1 MKKVI
6 LFKIDS
12 LNIGGIERLAVDVLK
27 NIDYSN
33 KKIYL
38 LVERH
43 REEILG
49 KELPKEKMEIIYL
62 KSKKLEEFIEYVKS
76 RKKNIFFKLIYNFLM
91 SYERI
96 VASRTIN
103 KISKKYDNKVTFID
117 YAGSSTKYIRMVKSE
132 KKIYWSHFTI
142 SNIKKSKL
150 KRLGKRLDKYD
161 TIVTI
166 CDEMKEE
173 YENLFPKLKNKIKRI
188 YNFIDEKKIEQ
199 KITEGGYTLSDEE
212 YKLLKDDYCLS
223 IGRLTNQKDHKTMIE
238 AFSILKSKGIKE
250 KLYILGDGELRTELE
265 QIIKEKKLE
274 NEIILLGSKINP
286 YIWLKNAKLFVHSAI
301 FEGFPMVLLE
311 ALYVGVP
318 IVTSNFK
325 SGALELVERE
335 KNGEIFEVG
344 NSEEFAKKIEKLLKN
359 DNLKKEY
366 INKSKKLVEKFY
378 LENIIK
384 EYEKVMSEK

>member
-1 MKKVI
+1 MKKII

-49 KELPKEKMEIIYL
+49 KELPKEKMKIIYL

-117 YAGSSTKYIRMVKSE
+117 YAGSSTKYIRMVKAE

-150 KRLGKRLDKYD
+150 KRLEKRLDKYD

-212 YKLLKDDYCLS
+212 YKLLKDEYCLS
-223 IGRLTNQKDHKTMIE
+223 VGRLTNQKDHKTMIE

-274 NEIILLGSKINP
+274 NEIILLGSKANP
-286 YIWLKNAKLFVHSAI
+286 YIWMKSAKLFIHSAI
-301 FEGFPMVLLE
+301 FEGFGLVITEAMYLE
-311 ALYVGVP
+311 IP
-318 IVTSNFK
+318 IIISNFK
-325 SGALELVERE
+325 AGSFELIEKE
-335 KNGEIFEVG
+335 KNGEVFEIG
-344 NSEEFAKKIEKLLKN
+344 NCNEFAEKIEKLLKN
-359 DNLKKEY
+359 DDLRKEY

-384 EYEKVMSEK
+384 EYEKIMNE

>member
-1 MKKVI
+1 MKKII

-212 YKLLKDDYCLS
+212 YKLLKDEYCLS
-223 IGRLTNQKDHKTMIE
+223 VGRLTNQKDHKTMIE

-274 NEIILLGSKINP
+274 NEIILLGSKANP
-286 YIWLKNAKLFVHSAI
+286 YIWMKSAKLFIHSAI
-301 FEGFPMVLLE
+301 FEGFGLVITEAMYLE
-311 ALYVGVP
+311 IP
-318 IVTSNFK
+318 IIISNFK
-325 SGALELVERE
+325 AGSFELIEKE
-335 KNGEIFEVG
+335 KNGEVFEIG
-344 NSEEFAKKIEKLLKN
+344 NCNEFAEKIEKLLKN
-359 DNLKKEY
+359 DELKKEY
-366 INKSKKLVEKFY
+366 ISKSKKLVEKFY

-384 EYEKVMSEK
+384 EYEKIMNE

>member
-1 MKKVI
+1 MKKII

-49 KELPKEKMEIIYL
+49 KELPKEKMKIIYL

-117 YAGSSTKYIRMVKSE
+117 YAGSSTKYIRMVKAE

-150 KRLGKRLDKYD
+150 KRLEKRLDKYD

-173 YENLFPKLKNKIKRI
+173 YENLLPNLKNKLKRI

-199 KITEGGYTLSDEE
+199 KITEGEYTLSDEE
-212 YKLLKDDYCLS
+212 YKLLKDEYCLS
-223 IGRLTNQKDHKTMIE
+223 VGRLTNQKDHKTMIE

-274 NEIILLGSKINP
+274 NEIILLGSKANP
-286 YIWLKNAKLFVHSAI
+286 YIWMKSAKLFIHSAI
-301 FEGFPMVLLE
+301 FEGFGLVITEAMYLE
-311 ALYVGVP
+311 IP
-318 IVTSNFK
+318 IIISNFK
-325 SGALELVERE
+325 AGSFELIEKE
-335 KNGEIFEVG
+335 KNGEVFEIG
-344 NSEEFAKKIEKLLKN
+344 NCNEFAEKIEKLLKN
-359 DNLKKEY
+359 DDLRKEY

-384 EYEKVMSEK
+384 EYEKIMNE

>member
-1 MKKVI
+1 MKKII
-6 LFKIDS
+6 LFKVDS
-12 LNIGGIERLAVDVLK
+12 LGIGGIERLAVDVLK

-49 KELPKEKMEIIYL
+49 KELPKEKMKIIYL

-117 YAGSSTKYIRMVKSE
+117 YAGSSTKYIRMVKAE

-384 EYEKVMSEK
+384 EYEKVMSD

>member
-6 LFKIDS
+6 LFKVDS
-12 LNIGGIERLAVDVLK
+12 LGIGGIERLAVDVLK

-38 LVERH
+38 LIEKH

-49 KELPKEKMEIIYL
+49 KELSREKLDIIYL
-62 KSKKLEEFIEYVKS
+62 KDKKLEEFIEYVKI
-76 RKKNIFFKLIYNFLM
+76 RKKNIFFKIIYNFLM

-103 KISKKYDNKVTFID
+103 KISKKYNNEVTFID
-117 YAGSSTKYIRMVKSE
+117 YAGSSTKYIKNVKAK

-142 SNIKKSKL
+142 SNIKKSRL
-150 KRLGKRLDKYD
+150 KRIERRLKNYD
-161 TIVTI
+161 EIVTI
-166 CDEMKEE
+166 CDEMKKE
-173 YENLFPKLKNKIKRI
+173 YQIAFPKLKNNIKRI
-188 YNFIDEKKIEQ
+188 YNFIDQKKIEQ
-199 KITEGGYTLSDEE
+199 KITGGYILSDEE
-212 YKLLKDDYCLS
+212 YNLLKDDYCLS

-250 KLYILGDGELRTELE
+250 KLYILGDGELKLELE

-344 NSEEFAKKIEKLLKN
+344 NSKEFAEKIEKLLKN
-359 DNLKKEY
+359 DNLREEY
-366 INKSKKLVEKFY
+366 ISKSKKLVEKFY

>member
-49 KELPKEKMEIIYL
+49 KELPKEKLEIIYL

-91 SYERI
+91 NYERI
-96 VASRTIN
+96 VASRIIN

-117 YAGSSTKYIRMVKSE
+117 YAGSSTKYIRMVKAE

-161 TIVTI
+161 IIVTI

-199 KITEGGYTLSDEE
+199 KITGGGVYT
-212 YKLLKDDYCLS
+212 
-223 IGRLTNQKDHKTMIE
+223 
-238 AFSILKSKGIKE
+238 F
-250 KLYILGDGELRTELE
+250 
-265 QIIKEKKLE
+265 
-274 NEIILLGSKINP
+274 
-286 YIWLKNAKLFVHSAI
+286 
-301 FEGFPMVLLE
+301 
-311 ALYVGVP
+311 
-318 IVTSNFK
+318 
-325 SGALELVERE
+325 
-335 KNGEIFEVG
+335 
-344 NSEEFAKKIEKLLKN
+344 
-359 DNLKKEY
+359 
-366 INKSKKLVEKFY
+366 
-378 LENIIK
+378 
-384 EYEKVMSEK
+384 

>member
-1 MKKVI
+1 MKKII

-49 KELPKEKMEIIYL
+49 KELPKEKMKIIYL

-91 SYERI
+91 NYERI
-96 VASRTIN
+96 VASRIIN

-117 YAGSSTKYIRMVKSE
+117 YAGSSTKYIRMVKAE

-161 TIVTI
+161 IIVTI

-212 YKLLKDDYCLS
+212 YKLLKDEYCLS
-223 IGRLTNQKDHKTMIE
+223 VGRISNGKDYKTILE
-238 AFSILKSKGIKE
+238 AFCILKSRGIKE

-265 QIIKEKKLE
+265 QLIKEKKLE

-286 YIWLKNAKLFVHSAI
+286 YIWMKSAKLFIHSSF

-311 ALYVGVP
+311 SLYVGTPV
-318 IVTSNFK
+318 VASNFK
-325 SGALELVERE
+325 SGAIELEGKE
-335 KNGEIFEVG
+335 KNGEIFEIG
-344 NSEEFAKKIEKLLKN
+344 NYKELAEKIEKLLKN
-359 DNLKKEY
+359 DELKKEY
-366 INKSKKLVEKFY
+366 ISKSKKLVEKFY

-384 EYEKVMSEK
+384 EYEKMMNE

>member
-212 YKLLKDDYCLS
+212 YKLLKDEYCLS
-223 IGRLTNQKDHKTMIE
+223 VGRLTNQKDHKTMIE

-274 NEIILLGSKINP
+274 NEIILLGSKANP
-286 YIWLKNAKLFVHSAI
+286 YIWMKSAKLFIHSAI
-301 FEGFPMVLLE
+301 FEGFGLVITEAMYLE
-311 ALYVGVP
+311 IP
-318 IVTSNFK
+318 IIISNFK
-325 SGALELVERE
+325 AGSFELIEKE
-335 KNGEIFEVG
+335 KNGEVFEIG
-344 NSEEFAKKIEKLLKN
+344 NCNEFAEKIEKLLKN
-359 DNLKKEY
+359 DELKKEY
-366 INKSKKLVEKFY
+366 ISKSKKLVEKFY

-384 EYEKVMSEK
+384 EYEKIMNE

>member
-103 KISKKYDNKVTFID
+103 KISKK
-117 YAGSSTKYIRMVKSE
+117 
-132 KKIYWSHFTI
+132 
-142 SNIKKSKL
+142 
-150 KRLGKRLDKYD
+150 
-161 TIVTI
+161 
-166 CDEMKEE
+166 
-173 YENLFPKLKNKIKRI
+173 
-188 YNFIDEKKIEQ
+188 
-199 KITEGGYTLSDEE
+199 
-212 YKLLKDDYCLS
+212 
-223 IGRLTNQKDHKTMIE
+223 
-238 AFSILKSKGIKE
+238 
-250 KLYILGDGELRTELE
+250 
-265 QIIKEKKLE
+265 
-274 NEIILLGSKINP
+274 
-286 YIWLKNAKLFVHSAI
+286 
-301 FEGFPMVLLE
+301 
-311 ALYVGVP
+311 
-318 IVTSNFK
+318 
-325 SGALELVERE
+325 
-335 KNGEIFEVG
+335 
-344 NSEEFAKKIEKLLKN
+344 
-359 DNLKKEY
+359 
-366 INKSKKLVEKFY
+366 
-378 LENIIK
+378 
-384 EYEKVMSEK
+384 

>member
-12 LNIGGIERLAVDVLK
+12 LNIGGIERLAVDILK

-38 LVERH
+38 LIEKQ

-49 KELPKEKMEIIYL
+49 KELPREKMEILYL

-96 VASRTIN
+96 VASKIIN
-103 KISKKYDNKVTFID
+103 KISKKYNNKVTFID
-117 YAGSSTKYIRMVKSE
+117 YAGSSTKYIKMIKAE

-173 YENLFPKLKNKIKRI
+173 YENLLPNLKNKLKRI

-199 KITEGGYTLSDEE
+199 KITEGEYTLSDEE
-212 YKLLKDDYCLS
+212 YKLLKDEYCLS
-223 IGRLTNQKDHKTMIE
+223 VGRLTNQKDHKTMIE
-238 AFSILKSKGIKE
+238 AFSILNSKGIKE
-250 KLYILGDGELRTELE
+250 KLYILGDGELKPELE

-335 KNGEIFEVG
+335 KNGEIFEME
-344 NSEEFAKKIEKLLKN
+344 NSKEFAEKIEKLLKN
-359 DNLKKEY
+359 NDLRKEY
-366 INKSKKLVEKFY
+366 ISKSKKLVKKFY

-384 EYEKVMSEK
+384 EYEKIMNG